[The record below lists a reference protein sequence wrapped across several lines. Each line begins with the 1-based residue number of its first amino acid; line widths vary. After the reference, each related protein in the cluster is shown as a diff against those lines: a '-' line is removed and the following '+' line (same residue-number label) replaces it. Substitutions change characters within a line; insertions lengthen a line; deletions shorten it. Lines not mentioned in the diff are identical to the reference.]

1 MMNVYAMINLKT
13 SYKKVTEMK
22 ETIIQFGEGNFL
34 RGFFDYFLDVMNKN
48 GFYDGKAVVIQPREG
63 GKCALLNTQECR
75 YNLYLRGLENG
86 EVKQEHHYIESISR
100 CIDPYMNYD
109 AYISL
114 ADNPD
119 FRFIVSN
126 TTEAGIT
133 FDDTCS
139 FNDSPCKGFPAKLT
153 QLLYRRYKNG
163 FDGFI
168 FLPCELIDNN
178 GDELKKC
185 ILKYAEYWGLSD
197 GFINWVNKKNTFAN
211 TLVDRIVTGYPD
223 DETKDIHP
231 DDKFLDTA
239 EIFHLWVIEGNF
251 EDELPLKETGF
262 NVVWTD
268 DAKPYKKIKVR
279 ILNGAHTSLVAGALL
294 SGIET
299 VGEAMNDGVAAAFLN
314 KCMKEEILPTIGAND
329 ESISFANSVYDRFR
343 NPFIHHK
350 WRSIALNSVS
360 KFSVRVLPTLL
371 EYKEQN
377 GKNPKG
383 LTLALANLIYFYKND
398 NPDDAETVIETMKK
412 DSIADILKNESLW
425 QADLSDMTETV
436 TEYYNRIDTIGA
448 KETMKWILS
457 E

>member
-1 MMNVYAMINLKT
+1 MR
-13 SYKKVTEMK
+13 
-22 ETIIQFGEGNFL
+22 ETVIQFGEGNFL
-34 RGFFDYFLDVMNKN
+34 RGFFDYFLHIMNEK
-48 GFYDGKAVVIQPREG
+48 GLYDGKAVVVQPRAG
-63 GKCALLNTQECR
+63 GKCALLNAQNSK
-75 YNLYLRGLENG
+75 YNLYSRGILNG
-86 EVKQEHHYIESISR
+86 EIINEHIFVESVSR
-100 CIDPYMNYD
+100 CVDPYKDFEDYLT
-109 AYISL
+109 L

-126 TTEAGIT
+126 TTEAGIE
-133 FDDTCS
+133 FDDTCN
-139 FNDSPCKGFPAKLT
+139 FDDKPCKSFPGKLT
-153 QLLYRRYKNG
+153 QLLYKRYKKGLNG
-163 FDGFI
+163 FVI
-168 FLPCELIDNN
+168 LPCELIDNN
-178 GDELKKC
+178 GEELKKC
-185 ILKYAEYWGLSD
+185 VLKYAELWGLESD
-197 GFINWVNKKNTFAN
+197 FILWLENENHFVN

-239 EIFHLWVIEGNF
+239 EIFHLWVIEGDF
-251 EDELPLKETGF
+251 EDEFPLKKAGF

-299 VGEAMNDGVAAAFLN
+299 VGEAMNDEIASAFLN
-314 KCMKEEILPTIGAND
+314 KCMKEEILPTIGENE
-329 ESISFANSVYDRFR
+329 ESIAFANAVFDRFR
-343 NPFIHHK
+343 NPFIAHK

-371 EYKEQN
+371 EYKEKN
-377 GKNPKG
+377 GICPKG

-398 NPDDAETVIETMKK
+398 TPDDNADVVATMKN
-412 DSIADILKNESLW
+412 DSIKNILANASLW
-425 QADLSDMTETV
+425 ATDLSEMTEMV
-436 TEYYNRIDTIGA
+436 TEYYNKIDTIGA